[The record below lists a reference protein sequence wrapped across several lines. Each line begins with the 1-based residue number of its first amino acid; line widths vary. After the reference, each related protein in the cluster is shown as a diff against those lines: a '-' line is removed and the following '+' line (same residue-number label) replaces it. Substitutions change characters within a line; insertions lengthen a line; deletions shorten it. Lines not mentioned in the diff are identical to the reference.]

1 MSFDITDIYED
12 YIKTGKMYIAVEDY
26 AMNQSTYIINAQAGL
41 DYPETV
47 LVSDAD
53 GRLIDTE
60 ETGKNTSGEGKEYP
74 IYELEIKQNEL
85 FTPSITTLPD
95 AIVANAFVVSLTA
108 GSEFVAV
115 NKEEI
120 FGLAARQS
128 HDLSQRRRGKRQL
141 DLRKSRRYRR

>member
-1 MSFDITDIYED
+1 MYGGQGQKSTVSFDITDIYED

-26 AMNQSTYIINAQAGL
+26 AMNQSTYTINAQAGL

-74 IYELEIKQNEL
+74 IYELEIKQ
-85 FTPSITTLPD
+85 TSC
-95 AIVANAFVVSLTA
+95 
-108 GSEFVAV
+108 
-115 NKEEI
+115 
-120 FGLAARQS
+120 
-128 HDLSQRRRGKRQL
+128 
-141 DLRKSRRYRR
+141 LRPR